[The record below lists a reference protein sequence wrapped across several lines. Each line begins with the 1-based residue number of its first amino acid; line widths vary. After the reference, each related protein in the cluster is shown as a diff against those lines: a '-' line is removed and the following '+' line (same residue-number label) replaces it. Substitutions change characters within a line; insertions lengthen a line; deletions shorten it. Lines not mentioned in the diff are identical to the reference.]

1 MGQSFGVAEGGA
13 RRDRFWLLLASIF
26 VAALVWRVIFV
37 LIWGPDPLP
46 FGDGLQYHFAG
57 TNLAN
62 GGGFSNSILVYFG
75 GTVQP
80 SAQHPPMFAITLGY
94 VTRSGRA
101 LGLGSFDS
109 TTVHQIAS
117 AVFSSV
123 GVVVI
128 GLLGR
133 RVAGAR
139 VGIVAALLAAAYPAL
154 WIPDAVVMS
163 ESLVVLTTALFLLAV
178 VAYIDKPGAARAV
191 AVGVTAGVSML
202 TRSEVTFL
210 LLAVAAGTVAMRH
223 VVVRPIRARHMVLTI
238 AVAAVVVSPWVV
250 RNLTTFDRP
259 VFLSENV
266 DSVIGGANCASTY
279 ATGRGLGTWDP
290 SCNAKNL
297 PHGDESFVGAELRHR
312 GVQYALHHLNR
323 VPVVA
328 AARVGRLLSVYRPL
342 DNDLGGPRWAL
353 WMNVAMFYALLVAAG
368 FGVLRL
374 RARRRPLWLFAA
386 VLGTTIAVAAVTYGS
401 SRFRIDWDVALVV
414 LAAAAFTEP
423 AAHPSGES

>member
-1 MGQSFGVAEGGA
+1 VNVATAVDRRSRFG
-13 RRDRFWLLLASIF
+13 LLLASIF
-26 VAALVWRVIFV
+26 VAALTWRVIFV
-37 LIWGPDPLP
+37 LIWGLDPLP

-62 GGGFSNSILVYFG
+62 GGGFANSVLVYFG
-75 GTVQP
+75 GVVRP
-80 SAQHPPMFAITLGY
+80 SAQHPPMYAITLAY

-139 VGIVAALLAAAYPAL
+139 VGIVAALFAAAYPAL

-163 ESLVVLTTALFLLAV
+163 ESLVVLTTALFLLAA
-178 VAYIDKPGAARAV
+178 VAYIDKPGVARTV
-191 AVGVTAGVSML
+191 AFGITAGLAML

-210 LLAVAAGTVAMRH
+210 LLVVAAGMIAMRH
-223 VVVRPIRARHMVLTI
+223 VVGRGIRARHMVLTI

-266 DSVIGGANCASTY
+266 DSVIGGANCANTY
-279 ATGRGLGTWDP
+279 AAGRRLGTWDA
-290 SCNAKNL
+290 SCNTQNL
-297 PHGDESFVGAELRHR
+297 PQGDESVLGAELRHR
-312 GVQYALHHLNR
+312 GVQYARHHLNR

-328 AARVGRLLSVYRPL
+328 VARVGRLLSLYRPL

-353 WMNVAMFYALLVAAG
+353 RMNVATYYALMVAAV
-368 FGVLRL
+368 FGALRL
-374 RARRRPLWLFAA
+374 RANRRPLWLFVA
-386 VLGTTIAVAAVTYGS
+386 VLGTTVAVAAVTYGS
-401 SRFRIDWDVALVV
+401 SRFRIDWDIALVV
-414 LAAAAFTEP
+414 LAAAAFTRRTN
-423 AAHPSGES
+423 AKAN